1 MPDSSSDSK
10 RAWLLQATG
19 KYVDYVPEFLGR
31 LRNTG
36 YWNLFYAATKPPIKY
51 IQPKC
56 LEFGLP
62 EDFGWSNNIIR
73 LLNEVKEDVF
83 FMGCE
88 DHLLVDF
95 NREIVENAFWLVSKG
110 DFGCIRLTRKPQI
123 KTGTGHVFFPVDKS
137 YKYYV
142 SLQPSVWSK
151 KYLESIIVP
160 DENAWEF
167 EINASARAKK
177 LDLPAGVVYKTAFNY
192 INLSE
197 GTNED
202 YVSKHG

>member
-1 MPDSSSDSK
+1 MPDSSNDSK
-10 RAWLLQATG
+10 RAWLLQAPD
-19 KYVDYVPEFLGR
+19 KRFEYVPKFLDA
-31 LRNTG
+31 LRPLNYFYRFYIVGNTG
-36 YWNLFYAATKPPIKY
+36 TWQGPDCFFVPCAK
-51 IQPKC
+51 
-56 LEFGLP
+56 
-62 EDFGWSNNIIR
+62 DWGWSNNIIDG
-73 LLNEVKEDVF
+73 LKFVQEDVF

-95 NREIVENAFWLVSKG
+95 NREIIENAFLLVRNG

-123 KTGTGHVFFPVDKS
+123 KVGTGHVFFPIDKS

-160 DENAWEF
+160 DETAWEF
-167 EINASARAKK
+167 EINASKRAKK